1 MEHSSSR
8 FWQKRYTENRTG
20 WDLGDISPPI
30 RAYFDQVKNRELKIL
45 FPGCGNA
52 YEAEYLH
59 QNGFTNIYV
68 LDFAEQPLLA
78 LKQRCSDFPADH
90 IISADFFN
98 HKGSY
103 DIIVEQTFFSA
114 IDPSDRQKYAQNVY
128 ELLKPGGKYVG
139 VLFDVEFPDGPPF
152 GGSQDE
158 YRGYFELYFS
168 HVQMEPCY
176 NSISPRSGAELFI
189 MLEKD

>member
-1 MEHSSSR
+1 MQHSSSE
-8 FWQKRYTENRTG
+8 FWQKRYKESRTG
-20 WDLGDISPPI
+20 WDLGGISPPI

-78 LKQRCSDFPADH
+78 LKQRCIEFATDH
-90 IISADFFN
+90 IIAADFFN

-114 IDPSDRQKYAQNVY
+114 IDPSDRQKYVQTVH
-128 ELLKPGGKYVG
+128 ELLKQGGKLIG
-139 VLFDVEFPDGPPF
+139 VLFDVEFADGPPF
-152 GGSQDE
+152 GGTLKE
-158 YRGYFELYFS
+158 YRGYFELCFS
-168 HVQMEPCY
+168 SIQMEPCY
-176 NSISPRSGAELFI
+176 NSINPRSGTELFI
-189 MLEKD
+189 KLEKD

>member
-1 MEHSSSR
+1 MQHSSSG
-8 FWQKRYTENRTG
+8 FWQKRYKESRTG

-59 QNGFTNIYV
+59 QKGFTNIYV

-78 LKQRCSDFPADH
+78 LKQRCADFPTDH
-90 IISADFFN
+90 IITADFFN

-114 IDPSDRQKYAQNVY
+114 IDPSDRQKYAQAVHK
-128 ELLKPGGKYVG
+128 LLKPGGKLIG
-139 VLFDVEFPDGPPF
+139 VLFDVEFTEGPPF
-152 GGSQDE
+152 GGTQNE
-158 YRGYFELYFS
+158 YREYFELCFS
-168 HVQMEPCY
+168 SIQMEPCY
-176 NSISPRSGAELFI
+176 NSISPRSGTELFI
-189 MLEKD
+189 KLEKD